1 MILAKVSISEAARLA
16 GKSRTT
22 LHRLIKTGELSVST
36 GERNAKMIDISELV
50 RVFPDLKLSTVGQ
63 PINQVNEQCV
73 TGDVTGREHEND
85 RLKQEIEHLK
95 TLVSSQQSHIDSLK
109 HAMLLI
115 EHKQQLEIPPQE
127 TTAATKFRSRWVFWR
142 K

>member
-36 GERNAKMIDISELV
+36 GERNAKMVDISELV
-50 RVFPDLKLSTVGQ
+50 RIFPDLKLSAAEQ
-63 PINQVNEQCV
+63 FIDQVNEQRV
-73 TGDVTGREHEND
+73 TGDVTGHEHENE

-109 HAMLLI
+109 QAMLLI
-115 EHKQQLEIPPQE
+115 EYKQQSDIPPQE
-127 TTAATKFRSRWVFWR
+127 TTAEVQPRPRWAFWR